1 MRKDLVAISTKAKTA
16 PATIKN
22 CAEMYPNEFEAWLV
36 CCSKGQFES
45 EVSSGRQ
52 RYTLGAVSPT
62 SIVLAHVRDQ
72 ISV

>member
-1 MRKDLVAISTKAKTA
+1 MRHHQDEA
-16 PATIKN
+16 ATNDCQKLRGTFS
-22 CAEMYPNEFEAWLV
+22 NEFEAWLV

-62 SIVLAHVRDQ
+62 SVVLAHV
-72 ISV
+72 SVYF